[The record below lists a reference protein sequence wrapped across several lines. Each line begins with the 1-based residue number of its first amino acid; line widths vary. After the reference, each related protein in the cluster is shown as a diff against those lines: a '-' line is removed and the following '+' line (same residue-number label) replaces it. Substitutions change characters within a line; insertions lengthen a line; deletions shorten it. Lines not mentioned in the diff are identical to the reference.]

1 MAATDS
7 MSPDAIADQGGAVVR
22 ARRQDQAQEQPVLRG
37 GSVMHPPCFT
47 ILGFQQSALPVH
59 AFAQVVGHSGRVFE

>member
-1 MAATDS
+1 
-7 MSPDAIADQGGAVVR
+7 VVR